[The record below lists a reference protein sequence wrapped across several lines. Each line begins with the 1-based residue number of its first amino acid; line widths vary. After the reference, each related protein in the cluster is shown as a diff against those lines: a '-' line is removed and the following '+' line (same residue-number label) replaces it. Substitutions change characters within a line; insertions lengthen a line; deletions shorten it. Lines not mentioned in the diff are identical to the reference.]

1 MHPSAATTIGGSP
14 STSIN
19 VSHHHY
25 PPNQHQTHQAQ
36 YGQVS
41 QPIASSAQPI
51 QQSHLHLQ
59 HHNNHHQLVFGPLPQ
74 TTYESATAPTA
85 NQLEPQQHHHSQH
98 PPAHQQQQPISVD
111 TSSVISNHQA
121 LSPIHQQQPQ
131 HYGQQHSHYNQ
142 QSLNH
147 HHHHHTQQ
155 PNTLTNH
162 NPSLDYNQHSQD
174 RPANNYNQLPPNLQ
188 SPQDTRQDQRHTR
201 DNRYQGGHNPQNPGS
216 IRWTAAGIST
226 SAERRLPFVHRFRP
240 VGQVGSAANNQD
252 SHGRTGNLDARH
264 QHPQGVGNPHHSH
277 NQNYN
282 SHGPLSQDARVAGHL
297 GQRSTY
303 NTYRRQD
310 NFHDPHQRDLSQA
323 EKDKRNKDKMAQ
335 YETNPVG
342 SLQERFQSRGIPPN
356 YKVVQTEG
364 ASHCPTFTF
373 QVYIG
378 DMMAVGVG
386 NSKKQAKHAA
396 ARNMLDKLDGRE
408 PSQPTT
414 PGQTILGSGGPTG
427 TIISTTGENG
437 IQIKPED
444 LMKEGN
450 GCIMGGQENAGNTIG
465 QLQEHCVRHGLPM
478 PTYDLAS
485 VGGQPHQR
493 SFAINC
499 RVGCLS
505 ISGEGTSKKDA
516 KREAATKMWQRLKI
530 LGNNALQ
537 LVTGSEN
544 GSGVSHPVES
554 GISAGNVIGVTG
566 EKGLDKELVEL
577 VNDNMKIDTL
587 TPKHSKAIQQF
598 YKGLKGTKGSRLHA
612 LHSTSI
618 KGNSSDFVKMLADLG
633 QEQQFEVTYVD
644 VDEKTDSG
652 EVQCLVQL
660 STLPVAVCYGVGN
673 DVETANNDAARNA
686 LNYLKMMTKTNSTT
700 TESTAAAK
708 QVKNGEKSSS
718 SAPSEEI
725 KKEAAEADGTKKDE
739 KQTKTSKKGKDQKNG
754 K

>member
-1 MHPSAATTIGGSP
+1 M
-14 STSIN
+14 
-19 VSHHHY
+19 
-25 PPNQHQTHQAQ
+25 
-36 YGQVS
+36 
-41 QPIASSAQPI
+41 
-51 QQSHLHLQ
+51 
-59 HHNNHHQLVFGPLPQ
+59 
-74 TTYESATAPTA
+74 
-85 NQLEPQQHHHSQH
+85 
-98 PPAHQQQQPISVD
+98 D

-174 RPANNYNQLPPNLQ
+174 RPTNNYNQLPPNLQ

-303 NTYRRQD
+303 HTYRRQD
-310 NFHDPHQRDLSQA
+310 NFQDPHQRDLSQA

-544 GSGVSHPVES
+544 GSGISHAVES
-554 GISAGNVIGVTG
+554 GISAGNVIDVTG
-566 EKGLDKELVEL
+566 DKGLDKELVEL

-598 YKGLKGTKGSRLHA
+598 YKGLKVNR
-612 LHSTSI
+612 I
-618 KGNSSDFVKMLADLG
+618 
-633 QEQQFEVTYVD
+633 
-644 VDEKTDSG
+644 
-652 EVQCLVQL
+652 
-660 STLPVAVCYGVGN
+660 
-673 DVETANNDAARNA
+673 
-686 LNYLKMMTKTNSTT
+686 
-700 TESTAAAK
+700 
-708 QVKNGEKSSS
+708 
-718 SAPSEEI
+718 
-725 KKEAAEADGTKKDE
+725 
-739 KQTKTSKKGKDQKNG
+739 
-754 K
+754 

>member
-1 MHPSAATTIGGSP
+1 M
-14 STSIN
+14 
-19 VSHHHY
+19 
-25 PPNQHQTHQAQ
+25 
-36 YGQVS
+36 
-41 QPIASSAQPI
+41 
-51 QQSHLHLQ
+51 
-59 HHNNHHQLVFGPLPQ
+59 FGPLPQ

-85 NQLEPQQHHHSQH
+85 NQHEPQQQHPSHHSQQ

-121 LSPIHQQQPQ
+121 LSPIHQQQQQ

-147 HHHHHTQQ
+147 HHHHQQ
-155 PNTLTNH
+155 QHNTSINH
-162 NPSLDYNQHSQD
+162 NPSIDYSHHSQD
-174 RPANNYNQLPPNLQ
+174 RQSNNYNQLPQHLQQ
-188 SPQDTRQDQRHTR
+188 SPQDTRQDQRHSR

-240 VGQVGSAANNQD
+240 VGQGGSGVVNQD
-252 SHGRTGNLDARH
+252 GSNRTGNLDVRH

-277 NQNYN
+277 NPNYN
-282 SHGPLSQDARVAGHL
+282 SHGPPSQDARVGGGHL
-297 GQRSTY
+297 GHRPTY
-303 NTYRRQD
+303 HTYRRQD
-310 NFHDPHQRDLSQA
+310 NFQDPHQRELSQV
-323 EKDKRNKDKMAQ
+323 EKEKRAKEKMAQ

-342 SLQERFQSRGIPPN
+342 ALQERFQSRGIPPN

-373 QVYIG
+373 QVFIG
-378 DMMAVGVG
+378 DMMSVGVG

-414 PGQTILGSGGPTG
+414 PGQTILGSGVPTG

-437 IQIKPED
+437 IQIKPEE
-444 LMKEGN
+444 LMNEGN
-450 GCIMGGQENAGNTIG
+450 GLIIGGQENAGNTIG

-478 PTYDLAS
+478 PTYDLGS

-493 SFAINC
+493 SFSINC

-516 KREAATKMWQRLKI
+516 KREAATKMWQRLKV

-544 GSGVSHPVES
+544 GNGTTHQVDS
-554 GISAGNVIGVTG
+554 GIGVGNVIDVG
-566 EKGLDKELVEL
+566 EPELNKELVKL
-577 VNDNMKIDTL
+577 VTDKMKIDTL

-598 YKGLKGTKGSRLHA
+598 YKGLKVR
-612 LHSTSI
+612 
-618 KGNSSDFVKMLADLG
+618 
-633 QEQQFEVTYVD
+633 
-644 VDEKTDSG
+644 
-652 EVQCLVQL
+652 
-660 STLPVAVCYGVGN
+660 
-673 DVETANNDAARNA
+673 
-686 LNYLKMMTKTNSTT
+686 
-700 TESTAAAK
+700 
-708 QVKNGEKSSS
+708 
-718 SAPSEEI
+718 
-725 KKEAAEADGTKKDE
+725 
-739 KQTKTSKKGKDQKNG
+739 
-754 K
+754 

>member
-1 MHPSAATTIGGSP
+1 M
-14 STSIN
+14 
-19 VSHHHY
+19 
-25 PPNQHQTHQAQ
+25 
-36 YGQVS
+36 
-41 QPIASSAQPI
+41 
-51 QQSHLHLQ
+51 
-59 HHNNHHQLVFGPLPQ
+59 
-74 TTYESATAPTA
+74 
-85 NQLEPQQHHHSQH
+85 
-98 PPAHQQQQPISVD
+98 D

-147 HHHHHTQQ
+147 HHHHQQQ
-155 PNTLTNH
+155 PNTSINH
-162 NPSLDYNQHSQD
+162 NQSIDYNHHSQD
-174 RPANNYNQLPPNLQ
+174 RQTNSYNQLPQHIQQ
-188 SPQDTRQDQRHTR
+188 SPQDTRQEQRHSR

-240 VGQVGSAANNQD
+240 VGQVGNQEGQ
-252 SHGRTGNLDARH
+252 SRPGNLDVRH
-264 QHPQGVGNPHHSH
+264 QHPQGTGNPHHSH
-277 NQNYN
+277 NSNY
-282 SHGPLSQDARVAGHL
+282 STHGPPSQDARNAGHL
-297 GQRSTY
+297 GHRQTY
-303 NTYRRQD
+303 HNFRRQD
-310 NFHDPHQRDLSQA
+310 NFQDPHQRDLSQA

-342 SLQERFQSRGIPPN
+342 ALQERFQSRGIPPN

-373 QVYIG
+373 QVFVG
-378 DMMAVGVG
+378 DMMSVGVG

-414 PGQTILGSGGPTG
+414 PGQTILGTGGPTG

-450 GCIMGGQENAGNTIG
+450 GLIIGGQDNAGNTIG

-493 SFAINC
+493 SFTINC

-516 KREAATKMWQRLKI
+516 KREAATKMWQRLKV

-544 GSGVSHPVES
+544 GNGTTSHQVEP
-554 GISAGNVIGVTG
+554 VIGVGSVIDVGG
-566 EKGLDKELVEL
+566 EQGLDQDLAKL
-577 VNDNMKIDTL
+577 VNNNMKIDTL

-598 YKGLKGTKGSRLHA
+598 YKGLKVR
-612 LHSTSI
+612 
-618 KGNSSDFVKMLADLG
+618 
-633 QEQQFEVTYVD
+633 
-644 VDEKTDSG
+644 
-652 EVQCLVQL
+652 
-660 STLPVAVCYGVGN
+660 
-673 DVETANNDAARNA
+673 
-686 LNYLKMMTKTNSTT
+686 
-700 TESTAAAK
+700 
-708 QVKNGEKSSS
+708 
-718 SAPSEEI
+718 
-725 KKEAAEADGTKKDE
+725 
-739 KQTKTSKKGKDQKNG
+739 
-754 K
+754 